1 MYLAAQLAAP
11 ATQAPPPPPPPGGEE
26 AGGDSAKVG
35 ATTTLKAAFAEV
47 SALGAAVDSV
57 VEKATTCRSV
67 ALGRIGTSLNSYVEN
82 ESGPG
87 AVKLAVQG
95 MSDCLRDVG
104 EYVLLCAALA
114 TAGRAQTA
122 NPDVDGEGAKEY
134 YNRLSVFCRIHDQGP
149 NSTFN
154 TVPVNYGNVSRQAM
168 ATLGDIKTW
177 YSDMDHDIGA
187 AVLGH
192 HVDACVHE
200 WVQTI
205 VTHTVIVNAIH
216 PQALE
221 GEPIDAVFGMLVA
234 TRGNGGKYKMP

>member
-11 ATQAPPPPPPPGGEE
+11 ATQAPPLPPPGGEE

-122 NPDVDGEGAKEY
+122 NPDVDGEGAKE
-134 YNRLSVFCRIHDQGP
+134 
-149 NSTFN
+149 
-154 TVPVNYGNVSRQAM
+154 
-168 ATLGDIKTW
+168 
-177 YSDMDHDIGA
+177 
-187 AVLGH
+187 
-192 HVDACVHE
+192 
-200 WVQTI
+200 
-205 VTHTVIVNAIH
+205 
-216 PQALE
+216 
-221 GEPIDAVFGMLVA
+221 
-234 TRGNGGKYKMP
+234 